1 MAEKG
6 YSEHLMTYNEKEL
19 VDFVMKHVDPWEQHR
34 RTNYDE
40 LWDEYERMYRMV
52 WAEED
57 KQRQS
62 ERSRIVTPAI
72 QQAVDSMVSEIG
84 EAILNRNEFFEI
96 DDEEQTNKPQ
106 DVTIL
111 RKKMRANFKK
121 DKLRKSLL
129 DVVQLG
135 QMYGTGIGE
144 IVISKVKDQSPA
156 AKQMTPDVAAVGTVS
171 KDRLSVKVHPVHP
184 RNFIPDPLETDVD
197 VSLGYAIK
205 EKVAVHK
212 IVEAMVNGEYKPY
225 NLTDCSNDSEI
236 EPDSIA
242 VPYRNG
248 AVVVYRWYGKVPKE
262 YLENLDKDKEVEND
276 ALDEAIEALGND
288 EYEDYS
294 DMVEAIVHIAEG
306 SHLLKAVKNPYMMQ
320 DRSCLLYRPKTVPGR
335 VWGIGTIESGY
346 SMQKSIDMQVRSH
359 LDSIALT
366 AAPMIGMDATRLP
379 RNFKFIVAPG
389 RTVLSQGNPDEIFK
403 PLKLGEPSD
412 VNLKTAQFFQQALQ
426 QATGTIDSSGMP
438 QQVNNQTDAG
448 AMAMAL
454 SGIIKRHKQALLN
467 FQEEFLI
474 PFIQRAAWRFMQF
487 DPENFPVQDWN
498 FIPSSNLGIMAREY
512 EQQQLISLMQTLG
525 PESPIVPL
533 LLKSIVEKSSIA
545 NREELMLKLEEMSK
559 PNPEAQKAAMEQ
571 QQMQIQTMQ
580 AQLQELQAKAEKYSA
595 EAEKAKAEAQAVPI
609 EAQAKLAGALATNL
623 DDNNEAADFQR
634 RLEITDRA
642 LKEKELNLKE
652 QDTISNE
659 RIAQMQVGSKLH
671 EVKQRSHD
679 MDQKAH
685 VERMKIERDK
695 EGNLTVTKSKGD

>member
-6 YSEHLMTYNEKEL
+6 YSEHLMTYNEQEL
-19 VDFVMKHVDPWEQHR
+19 VDFVNKHIDPWRLHR
-34 RTNYDE
+34 TSNYDQ

-52 WAEED
+52 WADED
-57 KQRQS
+57 VQRKS

-84 EAILNRNEFFEI
+84 EAILSRNEFFEL
-96 DDEEQTNKPQ
+96 DDDVADKDPQ
-106 DVTIL
+106 DIAVL
-111 RKKMRANFKK
+111 RKKLKENFKK
-121 DKLRKSLL
+121 DGIRKQLL
-129 DVVQLG
+129 DVVMLG

-144 IVISKVKDQSPA
+144 LIIEKVKEQTPTT
-156 AKQMTPDVAAVGTVS
+156 KQMSPDVAAVGTTT
-171 KDRLSVKVHPVHP
+171 KERLSVRIHPVHP
-184 RNFIPDPLETDVD
+184 RNFIAEPYSTNADQ
-197 VSLGYAIK
+197 SLGYSI
-205 EKVAVHK
+205 EERVPVHK
-212 IVEAMVNGEYKPY
+212 LVAAMSSGEYKPY
-225 NLTDCSNDSEI
+225 NLCETSGDTQL

-242 VPYRNG
+242 IPYQNG
-248 AVVVYRWYGKVPKE
+248 TVRVIRWYGKVPKE
-262 YLENLDKDKEVEND
+262 YIENLDKDKEVEND
-276 ALDEAIEALGND
+276 ELSDAIEALGND
-288 EYEDYS
+288 EYEDYA

-320 DRSCLLYRPKTVPGR
+320 DRSCLIYRPKTVPGR
-335 VWGIGTIESGY
+335 FWGIGTIESGY

-366 AAPMIGMDATRLP
+366 AAPMVGMDATRLP
-379 RNFKFIVAPG
+379 RNFKFVVSPG
-389 RTVLSQGNPDEIFK
+389 RTVLAQGNPDEIFK
-403 PLKLGEPSD
+403 PLKLGDPTD
-412 VNLKTAQFFQQALQ
+412 INLKTAQFFQQMLQ
-426 QATGTIDSSGMP
+426 QATGTLDSSGMP

-487 DPENFPVQDWN
+487 DPDNFPVKDWN
-498 FIPSSNLGIMAREY
+498 FVPSSNLGIMAREY
-512 EQQQLISLMQTLG
+512 EQQQLIALMQTMG

-533 LLKSIVEKSSIA
+533 ILKSILDKSSVS
-545 NREELMLKLEEMSK
+545 NREELMARLEEMSK
-559 PNPEAQKAAMEQ
+559 PNPQAQQAAMQQ

-580 AQLQELQAKAEKYSA
+580 AQLQELQGKAAKYMA
-595 EAEKAKAEAQAVPI
+595 EAEKAKAEAAAVPV
-609 EAQAKLAGALATNL
+609 ETQAKLAAALATNL
-623 DDNNEAADFQR
+623 DDNGEAADFQR

-671 EVKQRSHD
+671 EVKQRSAD